1 MAAKRSNRQ
10 TESIQ
15 RYTASFVHKEYIC
28 GFYLQHLQQ
37 IFRCLCGCAFRSVAN
52 KMTFLSCEAYISE
65 CSFCQLRVWMYNPEF
80 VELYYLCLSK
90 RRKFNY
96 GESAKILPGG

>member
-52 KMTFLSCEAYISE
+52 GCKWLQMKLFA
-65 CSFCQLRVWMYNPEF
+65 M
-80 VELYYLCLSK
+80 LYLVD
-90 RRKFNY
+90 
-96 GESAKILPGG
+96 